1 MTIAWN
7 LNGTSMN
14 RASLP
19 GPSQPAFW
27 PLPGLLVL
35 TIAVVRAVT
44 RLVDLDLQIAGYAVS
59 SPLGYLW
66 LHLNPSLTSIDWPA
80 GSADFRFSAPMQGL
94 LAIVQIA
101 GISPESTVLPFAFAQ
116 IVLMLVAVGYLA
128 HVLFGNSAT
137 TVAMTAL
144 AAVSPIAGINL
155 GNFGSGL
162 GNSSPVLFY
171 MWAHGFKLLA
181 LAFFL
186 RERMLLAAFMAAL
199 AVLSHLMIGA
209 FMVIFIATC
218 MLVDLRRF
226 LSWKTLAAIVLFV
239 AAVSPLVW
247 LISDSAHVATGEI
260 SRDDWVLMSRL
271 FNWHWHP
278 IELGLFGPLAA
289 LGLLPILLLALGY
302 IMSRRHVS
310 ALGRRTDAM
319 LLAGIASTVI
329 LSVVGILFSEVWPT
343 PVLMKP
349 ALQRSSEI
357 ATLILL
363 AYLVRDFVNRIEV
376 EPLPLVFVASW
387 GLLFMLL
394 ASPGIALA
402 PILIL
407 GLVDSVRDRNT
418 FRIAGWGLLTV
429 ATLCLAAIESLP
441 HIAPALIGGS
451 YGNWLSSFV
460 ARLWTPAQFLSPFGR
475 PDYTMLGGIVSA
487 SWFAAAAILAALA
500 VTILRGI
507 PSRMPF
513 QKTSPVAFLTLSILS
528 IWVLHHHQWRTWAA
542 SQRARLVAFKEA
554 QIWAASHTS
563 PTALFLGD
571 PARAN
576 GWREYSG
583 RAYYGALAELS
594 HFATLY
600 DSAPGLFEKGLN
612 RVREFGVDPLA
623 VDRNAITIPG
633 GKYGIS
639 VLGPKVSA
647 SFNEMQTEDFKR
659 IASRHGVT
667 HLIVER
673 AQRASPL
680 TGLTPVFANAHFDIY
695 DLGGG
700 ADQLRSPTQQTQ
712 N

>member
-1 MTIAWN
+1 MTASRT

-19 GPSQPAFW
+19 GSLQPAFW

-66 LHLNPSLTSIDWPA
+66 LHLNPALASIDWPA

-94 LAIVQIA
+94 LAFVQVA

-116 IVLMLVAVGYLA
+116 IVLMLMAFGYLA

-137 TVAMTAL
+137 TVALTAL

-155 GNFGSGL
+155 ANFGSGL

-171 MWAHGFKLLA
+171 MWAHGFKFLA

-186 RERMLLAAFMAAL
+186 RERMFLAAFMAAL

-226 LSWKTLAAIVLFV
+226 LTWKTLAAIVLF
-239 AAVSPLVW
+239 AATVSPLAW
-247 LISDSAHVATGEI
+247 LITDSAHVATGEI

-302 IMSRRHVS
+302 LMSRRHVS

-319 LLAGIASTVI
+319 LLAGIASTVV
-329 LSVVGILFSEVWPT
+329 LSIVGILFSEVWPT

-357 ATLILL
+357 ASLILL
-363 AYLVRDFVNRIEV
+363 AYLVRDLVNRIEV
-376 EPLPLVFVASW
+376 GPLPLVFVACW
-387 GLLFMLL
+387 GLLLMLL

-407 GLVDSVRDRNT
+407 GLVDAIRDRNT
-418 FRIAGWGLLTV
+418 LRTIGWGLLAIV
-429 ATLCLAAIESLP
+429 TLCLAAIESLP
-441 HIAPALIGGS
+441 HIAPALSGS
-451 YGNWLSSFV
+451 FGTWASGFV

-475 PDYTMLGGIVSA
+475 PDYTLIGGIVSV
-487 SWFAAAAILAALA
+487 SWFAVAVIVAALA
-500 VTILRGI
+500 VTILRGTL
-507 PSRMPF
+507 PGAPF
-513 QKTSPVAFLTLSILS
+513 RKTAPFAFMALSVLSIGA
-528 IWVLHHHQWRTWAA
+528 LHHHQWSTWAA
-542 SQRARLVAFKEA
+542 LQRPRLVAFKEA
-554 QIWAASHTS
+554 QLWAASHTP

-623 VDRNAITIPG
+623 VDRAAITIPG

-639 VLGPKVSA
+639 VLGPQVSA
-647 SFNEMQTEDFKR
+647 SFNKMKTEDFKG

-680 TGLTPVFANAHFDIY
+680 SGLTPVFANSHFDIY
-695 DLGGG
+695 DLGGTT
-700 ADQLRSPTQQTQ
+700 DPLHLPTQHTQ
-712 N
+712 K